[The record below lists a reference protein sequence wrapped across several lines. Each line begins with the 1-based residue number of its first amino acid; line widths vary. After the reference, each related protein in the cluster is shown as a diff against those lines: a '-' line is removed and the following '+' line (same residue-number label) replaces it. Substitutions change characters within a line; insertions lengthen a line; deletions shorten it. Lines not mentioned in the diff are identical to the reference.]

1 MSATKTRILDAAD
14 EIFVRR
20 GIDGARMQEI
30 ADQAGVN
37 KALLHYHFRSK
48 AELARAVWLRIASS
62 FVPGI
67 FQMMASD
74 ISLDEKIDRFVDTY
88 HAACRR
94 AAVPRSDRQR
104 RELTSTSRAAART
117 TSSGSRRAL
126 TIERS
131 EADARDA
138 RLRETYGLPRGANR
152 MTDPNS
158 SMADR
163 VEADVQAAVDAL
175 IDTSKMTRILAQLT
189 REQRR
194 ELLMQAA
201 DLRLRYWNPKRF
213 AGQLRRVAKDLR
225 VLQPKVVA
233 TGQGDV

>member
-1 MSATKTRILDAAD
+1 
-14 EIFVRR
+14 
-20 GIDGARMQEI
+20 
-30 ADQAGVN
+30 
-37 KALLHYHFRSK
+37 
-48 AELARAVWLRIASS
+48 
-62 FVPGI
+62 
-67 FQMMASD
+67 
-74 ISLDEKIDRFVDTY
+74 
-88 HAACRR
+88 
-94 AAVPRSDRQR
+94 
-104 RELTSTSRAAART
+104 
-117 TSSGSRRAL
+117 
-126 TIERS
+126 
-131 EADARDA
+131 
-138 RLRETYGLPRGANR
+138 

-201 DLRLRYWNPKRF
+201 ELEAQVLEPEAL